1 MKACP
6 CWVFEY
12 NVKLNNNYFIS
23 QLNKGVFDL
32 KYYING
38 YVMDVICSC
47 GYGID
52 IESVKNP
59 NHPIVVNATKI
70 FGIDLDITK
79 VLGFVWPQLGK
90 VAGTFKYSIQMLSIF
105 FGKLSEKLN

>member
-1 MKACP
+1 
-6 CWVFEY
+6 
-12 NVKLNNNYFIS
+12 
-23 QLNKGVFDL
+23 
-32 KYYING
+32 
-38 YVMDVICSC
+38 MDVICSC

-90 VAGTFKYSIQMLSIF
+90 LLNFQVLHSDAVIF
-105 FGKLSEKLN
+105 FGKLSEKLINDRKEKKSGQMQDLMQLLIDANQQTDNMLALFQLIFIFIF